1 LLNKIKIINPAKNT
15 AGQAGVAS
23 ETEVKKYDLHLKGEL
38 FSLDFLFYRQRRY
51 TACEYEE
58 VM

>member
-23 ETEVKKYDLHLKGEL
+23 ETEVGK
-38 FSLDFLFYRQRRY
+38 
-51 TACEYEE
+51 
-58 VM
+58 